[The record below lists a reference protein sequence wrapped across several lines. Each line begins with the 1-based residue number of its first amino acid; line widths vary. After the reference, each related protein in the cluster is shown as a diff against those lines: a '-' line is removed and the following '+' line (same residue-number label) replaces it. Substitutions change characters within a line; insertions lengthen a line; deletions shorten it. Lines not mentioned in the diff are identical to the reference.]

1 MNRINI
7 TTCPVCGG
15 TELKQEMTCV
25 DHCATGETFQ
35 LWRCAGCGFLFT
47 QDFPADDSMDDYY
60 DAPAYI
66 SHTDTWQGIVNT
78 TYHLVRA
85 FMLRR
90 KARLVERAA
99 HLRKGNLL
107 DIGAGTGYFAR
118 AMMKRG
124 WQVKAVDSSIA
135 ARNYALIHFD
145 HNIEEDSAI
154 AGYADH
160 SFNVVTLWHV
170 MEHIEH
176 LEHIWNEIYRLLDS
190 KGVLVVAAPNHLSAD
205 ARKYGAYWAA
215 YDVPRHRWHF
225 TPSTIQR
232 LASKYGFI
240 MAAHYPM
247 PFDAFYISMLSEQY
261 MRSDHDMVRGLASG
275 ASAWLK
281 SLGRKELSSSMIY
294 VFRKKQQSK
303 P

>member
-124 WQVKAVDSSIA
+124 WQVKAVDTTGAGDTFCGALCVALAERRTLVEA
-135 ARNYALIHFD
+135 AGFATCASAL
-145 HNIEEDSAI
+145 S
-154 AGYADH
+154 
-160 SFNVVTLWHV
+160 VQ
-170 MEHIEH
+170 
-176 LEHIWNEIYRLLDS
+176 
-190 KGVLVVAAPNHLSAD
+190 
-205 ARKYGAYWAA
+205 KYGAQASVPYRSEVERIYAA
-215 YDVPRHRWHF
+215 RHD
-225 TPSTIQR
+225 
-232 LASKYGFI
+232 G
-240 MAAHYPM
+240 
-247 PFDAFYISMLSEQY
+247 SE
-261 MRSDHDMVRGLASG
+261 
-275 ASAWLK
+275 
-281 SLGRKELSSSMIY
+281 
-294 VFRKKQQSK
+294 F
-303 P
+303 

>member
-90 KARLVERAA
+90 KARRSLKEEEKKIV
-99 HLRKGNLL
+99 LGS
-107 DIGAGTGYFAR
+107 Y
-118 AMMKRG
+118 
-124 WQVKAVDSSIA
+124 WSIS
-135 ARNYALIHFD
+135 RRIILKIFGFQIWPD
-145 HNIEEDSAI
+145 C
-154 AGYADH
+154 
-160 SFNVVTLWHV
+160 VT
-170 MEHIEH
+170 
-176 LEHIWNEIYRLLDS
+176 
-190 KGVLVVAAPNHLSAD
+190 
-205 ARKYGAYWAA
+205 
-215 YDVPRHRWHF
+215 
-225 TPSTIQR
+225 
-232 LASKYGFI
+232 
-240 MAAHYPM
+240 
-247 PFDAFYISMLSEQY
+247 
-261 MRSDHDMVRGLASG
+261 
-275 ASAWLK
+275 
-281 SLGRKELSSSMIY
+281 
-294 VFRKKQQSK
+294 
-303 P
+303 